1 MLCYNNYKLPLRS
14 IRLLPATALPRK
26 TRMSHPSRKPLW
38 RLTPLATAILFAAPS
53 HAAPVVDLQPQ
64 VITANPLG
72 STQLASPATVLEGDA
87 LTLQQKGSLG
97 ETLNQQPGVSSSY
110 FGPGAS
116 RPIIRGQDGD
126 RIRLLRNGVG
136 ALDASSLSYDHAV
149 PLDPVNVE
157 RIEIVRGP
165 AALLYGGSAIGG
177 VVNTFDNRIPTEAI
191 EGIQGAGELRYGGAD
206 TTRSSAGKLEAGNGQ
221 FALHI
226 DANAREFN
234 DLRIPGYARSREQR
248 ANEEGD
254 DRKHRLGNSDGRQDG
269 GAVGGSYTWD
279 DGYAGV
285 SYSNY
290 DSNYGS
296 PAEEEVRIRMQQ
308 EHYAFASQI
317 RNLSG
322 PFSSVKLDAGY
333 TEYEHREI
341 EGGEVGTTFR
351 NKGYEARIEARH
363 QPLGPLQGVIG
374 AQVSR
379 SEFSALGEEAFVPQ
393 TDTDAAALFI
403 LEELQATDRLRLSLG
418 GRIEHSTVDPDAKG
432 NERFTS
438 AARSNSFTA
447 GSLSSGAVYALTPIW
462 SLAATLGYTERA
474 PTFYE
479 LYANGAH
486 VATGTFERGD
496 AGLSKEKAV
505 SSDLALR
512 FDNGTHKGSVGLFY
526 SHFSNYIGLLSS
538 GRTLDDEGEE
548 DVDGI
553 PEYNYSG
560 VRARFSGFEA
570 QDHWKLGQNRFGSLA
585 LALSGDYTRAKNLDT
600 GDALP
605 RIAPLRLRSGLLWE
619 LDKWQARVDVEH
631 ASAQH
636 RVPDNEAGTEGYTT
650 LGASA
655 GYRFEVGASQW
666 LAFVNGENLTNQTVR
681 YASSILRDI
690 APAQGRSIEV
700 GLRTTF

>member
-1 MLCYNNYKLPLRS
+1 MSRASTP
-14 IRLLPATALPRK
+14 RLF
-26 TRMSHPSRKPLW
+26 
-38 RLTPLATAILFAAPS
+38 RLSPLAVALLIASPAYAIELE
-53 HAAPVVDLQPQ
+53 QQ

-72 STQLASPATVLEGDA
+72 SDQFASPSTVLTGDE

-97 ETLNQQPGVSSSY
+97 ETLSKQPGVSSSY

-116 RPIIRGQDGD
+116 RPIIRGLDGD
-126 RIRLLRNGVG
+126 RIRILRNGVG

-149 PLDPVNVE
+149 PLDPVNVD

-191 EGIQGAGELRYGGAD
+191 EGIHGAGELRYGGAD
-206 TTRSSAGKLEAGNGQ
+206 TTRSSAGKLEAGNGS

-234 DLRIPGYARSREQR
+234 DLRIPGYARTADQR
-248 ANEEGD
+248 AQDAGD
-254 DRKHRLGNSDGRQDG
+254 DKKHRLGNSDGRQDG
-269 GAVGGSYTWD
+269 GAVGGAYTWD
-279 DGYAGV
+279 DGYAGL

-296 PAEEEVRIRMQQ
+296 PAEQDVRIRMKQD
-308 EHYAFASQI
+308 HYAFASEL

-322 PFSSVKLDAGY
+322 PFSSVKFDAGY
-333 TEYEHREI
+333 TDYKHMEI
-341 EGGEVGTTFR
+341 EGGEVGTTFK
-351 NKGYEARIEARH
+351 NKGYEARVEARH
-363 QPLGPLQGVIG
+363 QPIGPLNGVVG
-374 AQVSR
+374 AQVTR

-393 TDTDAAALFI
+393 TDTDAGALFI
-403 LEELQATDRLRLSLG
+403 LEEMQATDRLKLSLG
-418 GRIEHSTVDPDAKG
+418 GRLEHTTVDPDADG
-432 NERFTS
+432 NERF
-438 AARSNSFTA
+438 ANANRSSSFTA
-447 GSLSSGAVYALTPIW
+447 GSLSSGAVYTLTPIW

-486 VATGTFERGD
+486 VATGTYELGD
-496 AGLSKEKAV
+496 ADLSKEKAV

-512 FDNGTHKGSVGLFY
+512 FDNGTHKGSVGVFY
-526 SHFSNYIGLLSS
+526 SHFSNYIGLLGS
-538 GRTLDDEGEE
+538 GRTLNDEGE
-548 DVDGI
+548 DDADGI
-553 PEYNYSG
+553 PEYTYSG
-560 VRARFSGFEA
+560 VRARFAGLEA
-570 QDHWKLGQNRFGSLA
+570 QDHWKLAQTRYGNFA
-585 LALSGDYTRAKNLDT
+585 LELSGDYTRAKNLDN
-600 GDALP
+600 GEALP
-605 RIAPLRLRSGLLWE
+605 RIAPLRLNSGLLWE

-631 ASAQH
+631 ASSQH
-636 RVPDNEAGTEGYTT
+636 RVPDNETGTDGYTT

-655 GYRFEVGASQW
+655 GYKFKLGESEW

-690 APAQGRSIEV
+690 APAQGRSVEV

>member
-1 MLCYNNYKLPLRS
+1 MSRS
-14 IRLLPATALPRK
+14 SPR
-26 TRMSHPSRKPLW
+26 PLW
-38 RLTPLATAILFAAPS
+38 RFTPLATALLIASPA
-53 HAAPVVDLQPQ
+53 HAIELAEQ

-72 STQLASPATVLEGDA
+72 SDQLASPSTVLTGDE

-97 ETLNQQPGVSSSY
+97 ETLNKQPGVSSSY

-116 RPIIRGQDGD
+116 RPIIRGLDGD
-126 RIRLLRNGVG
+126 RIRILRNGVG

-149 PLDPVNVE
+149 PLDPVNVD

-191 EGIQGAGELRYGGAD
+191 EGIHGAGELRYGGAD
-206 TTRSSAGKLEAGNGQ
+206 TTRSSAGRLEAGNGT

-234 DLRIPGYARSREQR
+234 DLRIPGYARTADQR
-248 ANEEGD
+248 AREEGD
-254 DRKHRLGNSDGRQDG
+254 DKKHRLGNSDGRQDG

-279 DGYAGV
+279 DGYAGL

-296 PAEEEVRIRMQQ
+296 PAEDAVRIRMKQD
-308 EHYAFASQI
+308 HYAFASEI
-317 RNLSG
+317 RHLDG

-333 TEYEHREI
+333 TEYKHMEI
-341 EGGEVGTTFR
+341 EDGEVGTTFK
-351 NKGYEARIEARH
+351 NKGYEARVEARH
-363 QPLGPLQGVIG
+363 QPIGPVNGVIG
-374 AQVSR
+374 AQVTR

-393 TDTDAAALFI
+393 TDTDAGALFI
-403 LEELQATDRLRLSLG
+403 LEELQATDRLKLSLG
-418 GRIEHSTVDPDAKG
+418 GRLEHTTVDPDAKG
-432 NERFTS
+432 NERF
-438 AARSNSFTA
+438 AAADRSSSFTA
-447 GSLSSGAVYALTPIW
+447 GSLSSSAVYTLTPIW
-462 SLAATLGYTERA
+462 SVAATLGYTERA

-486 VATGTFERGD
+486 VATGTYELGD

-512 FDNGTHKGSVGLFY
+512 FDNGTHKGSVGIFY
-526 SHFSNYIGLLSS
+526 SHFSNYIGLLGT
-538 GRTLDDEGEE
+538 GRRLNDEGE
-548 DVDGI
+548 DDADGI
-553 PEYNYSG
+553 PEYTYSG
-560 VRARFSGFEA
+560 VRARFAGLEA
-570 QDHWKLGQNRFGSLA
+570 QDHWKLSQTRYGNFA
-585 LALSGDYTRAKNLDT
+585 LELSGDYTRAKNLDS
-600 GDALP
+600 GEALP
-605 RIAPLRLRSGLLWE
+605 RIAPLRLNSGLLWE

-631 ASAQH
+631 ASSQH
-636 RVPDNEAGTEGYTT
+636 RVPDNETGTDGYTT

-655 GYRFEVGASQW
+655 GYKFNLGGSQW

-690 APAQGRSIEV
+690 APAQGRSVEV

>member
-1 MLCYNNYKLPLRS
+1 
-14 IRLLPATALPRK
+14 
-26 TRMSHPSRKPLW
+26 MSPMHRNLLW
-38 RLTPLATAILFAAPS
+38 RLTPLATALLLAAPA
-53 HAAPVVDLQPQ
+53 HAAESLELQPQ

-72 STQLASPATVLEGDA
+72 SDQLATPTTVLEGDA
-87 LTLQQKGSLG
+87 LTLEQKGSLG
-97 ETLNQQPGVSSSY
+97 ETLNRQPGVSSSY

-116 RPIIRGQDGD
+116 RPIIRGMDGD
-126 RIRLLRNGVG
+126 RIRILRNGVG

-157 RIEIVRGP
+157 RVEIVRGP

-191 EGIQGAGELRYGGAD
+191 EGIHGAGELRYGGAD

-234 DLRIPGYARSREQR
+234 DLRIPGYARTSELR
-248 ANEEGD
+248 AQGSEDGD
-254 DRKHRLGNSDGRQDG
+254 KKNRLSNSDGRQDG

-296 PAEEEVRIRMQQ
+296 PAEQDVRIRMQQ
-308 EHYAFASQI
+308 EHYAFASEI

-322 PFSSVKLDAGY
+322 PFTSVKLDAGY
-333 TEYEHREI
+333 TDYEHREI
-341 EGGEVGTTFR
+341 EGGEVGTTFK

-363 QPLGPLQGVIG
+363 QPIGPVNGVVG
-374 AQVSR
+374 AQITR

-393 TDTDAAALFI
+393 TDTDAGALFI
-403 LEELQATDRLRLSLG
+403 LEELQATERLKLSLG
-418 GRIEHSTVDPDAKG
+418 GRIEHTTVDPDAQGKD
-432 NERFTS
+432 RF
-438 AARSNSFTA
+438 AAADNSSKFTA
-447 GSLSSGAVYALTPIW
+447 GSLSSGAVYTLTPVW

-486 VATGTFERGD
+486 VATGTYERGNAD
-496 AGLSKEKAV
+496 LSKEKAV

-512 FDNGTHKGSVGLFY
+512 FDNGIHKGSAGVFY
-526 SHFSNYIGLLSS
+526 SHFSNYIGLLGS
-538 GRTLDDEGEE
+538 GRTVDDDGQ
-548 DVDGI
+548 DDASGI
-553 PEYNYSG
+553 PEFNYAG

-570 QDHWKLGQNRFGSLA
+570 QDHWKLGENRYGSLA
-585 LALSGDYTRAKNLDT
+585 LELSGDYTRATNLDT
-600 GDALP
+600 GEALP
-605 RIAPLRLRSGLLWE
+605 RIAPLRLNSGLLWE
-619 LDKWQARVDVEH
+619 LDKWQARIDIEH
-631 ASAQH
+631 ASAQR
-636 RVPDNEAGTEGYTT
+636 RVPDNESTTDGYTT

-655 GYRFEVGASQW
+655 GYRFDLGGSQW

-690 APAQGRSIEV
+690 APAQGRSVQV

>member
-1 MLCYNNYKLPLRS
+1 MSRCPKLQFW
-14 IRLLPATALPRK
+14 RLPPIATALMIASP
-26 TRMSHPSRKPLW
+26 
-38 RLTPLATAILFAAPS
+38 AYAIE
-53 HAAPVVDLQPQ
+53 VDPQ

-72 STQLASPATVLEGDA
+72 SEQLALPSTVLTGDK
-87 LTLQQKGSLG
+87 LTLAQRGSLG
-97 ETLNQQPGVSSSY
+97 ETLNNQPAVSSSY

-116 RPIIRGQDGD
+116 RPIIRGLDGD
-126 RIRLLRNGVG
+126 RIRILRNGVG

-149 PLDPVNVE
+149 PLDPVNVD

-177 VVNTFDNRIPTEAI
+177 VVNTLDNRIPVESI
-191 EGIQGAGELRYGGAD
+191 EGIHGSGELRYGGAD

-226 DANAREFN
+226 DANARNFN
-234 DLRIPGYARSREQR
+234 DLRIPGYARTSDQR
-248 ANEEGD
+248 TREEGD
-254 DRKHRLGNSDGRQDG
+254 DEKHRLGNSDGRQEG

-296 PAEEEVRIRMQQ
+296 PAEQDVRIRMEQD
-308 EHYAFASQI
+308 HYAFASEV

-322 PFSSVKLDAGY
+322 PFTSVKLDAGY
-333 TEYEHREI
+333 TDYKHMEI
-341 EGGEVGTTFR
+341 EDGEIGTTFK
-351 NKGYEARIEARH
+351 NKGYETRVEARH
-363 QPLGPLQGVIG
+363 QPIGPLNGVVG
-374 AQVSR
+374 AQLTR
-379 SEFSALGEEAFVPQ
+379 GEFSALGDEAFVPQ
-393 TDTDAAALFI
+393 TDTNAGALFI
-403 LEELQATDRLRLSLG
+403 LEELQSSDRLMLSLG
-418 GRIEHSTVDPDAKG
+418 GRLEHTTVDPDAKG
-432 NERFTS
+432 NMRFNS
-438 AARSNSFTA
+438 ADRSSSFTT
-447 GSLSSGAVYALTPIW
+447 GSLSSGAVYTLTPVW

-486 VATGTFERGD
+486 VATGTYEVGD
-496 AGLSKEKAV
+496 VDLSKEKAV

-512 FDNGTHKGSVGLFY
+512 FDNGAHKGSVGVFY

-538 GRTLDDEGEE
+538 GRSLNDEGEE
-548 DVDGI
+548 DADGI
-553 PEYNYSG
+553 PEFTYSG
-560 VRARFSGFEA
+560 VRARFAGFEA
-570 QDHWKLGQNRFGSLA
+570 QDHWKLAETRYGNIA
-585 LALSGDYTRAKNLDT
+585 LELSGDYTRAKNLDT
-600 GDALP
+600 GEALP
-605 RIAPLRLRSGLLWE
+605 RIAPLRLNSGLLWE

-631 ASAQH
+631 ASSQH
-636 RVPDNEAGTEGYTT
+636 NVPDNESGTDGYTT

-655 GYRFEVGASQW
+655 GYKFDLGGSQW

-690 APAQGRSIEV
+690 APAQGRSVEV
-700 GLRTTF
+700 GLRTNF